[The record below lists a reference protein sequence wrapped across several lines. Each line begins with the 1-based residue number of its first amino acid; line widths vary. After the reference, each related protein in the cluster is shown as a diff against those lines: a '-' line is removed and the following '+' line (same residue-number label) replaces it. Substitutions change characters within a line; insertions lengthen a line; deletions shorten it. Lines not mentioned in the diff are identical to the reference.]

1 MKSIINGK
9 RYDTATATL
18 AHSWDN
24 GHYTSDFKYRS
35 KDLYRTPR
43 GAWFIHHEGGA
54 MTDMAERC
62 DSNSYCGGS
71 SIEPVSDD
79 DARAFLES
87 HGGTK
92 ALETHFADA
101 IEDA

>member
-1 MKSIINGK
+1 MKRIIDGK
-9 RYDTATATL
+9 RYDTSTAERV
-18 AHSWDN
+18 HSWDN
-24 GHYTSDFKYRS
+24 SHYRSDFKHRS
-35 KDLYRTPR
+35 KDLYRTQR

-54 MTDMAERC
+54 LTDMAERC
-62 DSNSYCGGS
+62 EGNSYCGGK
-71 SIEPVSDD
+71 SIEPVSAD

-92 ALETHFADA
+92 ALEQHFAEA